1 MQGQKKNT
9 TKGYFPSN
17 ITKDQARDTGM
28 AIVLLCLILSL
39 VFKKKELVFA
49 AIAFLVLNMIWPNAF
64 RYAAKI
70 WLGFS
75 HLLGTIMSR
84 ILLSIIYFVM
94 VTPVGLIRKICGSD
108 SMMLKTW
115 KKSTKSV
122 FNSRNHTY
130 SKNDIEHPY

>member
-1 MQGQKKNT
+1 MDQKENT

-28 AIVLLCLILSL
+28 AIVLLCLIFSL

-84 ILLSIIYFVM
+84 IILSIIYFVM

-115 KKSTKSV
+115 KKNTDSV
-122 FNSRNHTY
+122 FESRNHTY